1 MFGCT
6 QNIPNRWSIF
16 SSHVFFFMGTV
27 KEHIN
32 NQHPARPNQAET
44 TSPSGICSSLCR
56 SFRPLSALHRLNL
69 SSADTRI
76 YPDMFL
82 IQMLNNISFD
92 IYPEIYSHSPDI
104 SRYKFWL
111 IACHQF
117 QNPKLILT
125 HINPSILT
133 SIVAVTMT
141 WSYFDMTANML
152 SGIAK
157 KDEARHR
164 ICKLAIRGRRPV

>member
-1 MFGCT
+1 L
-6 QNIPNRWSIF
+6 
-16 SSHVFFFMGTV
+16 V
-27 KEHIN
+27 
-32 NQHPARPNQAET
+32 
-44 TSPSGICSSLCR
+44 
-56 SFRPLSALHRLNL
+56 
-69 SSADTRI
+69 
-76 YPDMFL
+76 
-82 IQMLNNISFD
+82 QMLSNISFD

-104 SRYKFWL
+104 SRDKFWL

-157 KDEARHR
+157 KRRGQAQNLQACYQRTKTSIAYTNQQGLTWQVGPDGDFAAIAARSGETN
-164 ICKLAIRGRRPV
+164 LT